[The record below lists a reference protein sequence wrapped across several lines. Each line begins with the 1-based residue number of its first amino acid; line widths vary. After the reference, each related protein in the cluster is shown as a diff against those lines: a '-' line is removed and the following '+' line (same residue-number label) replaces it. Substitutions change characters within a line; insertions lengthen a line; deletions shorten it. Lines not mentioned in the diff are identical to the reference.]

1 MYEIETVRV
10 YTEESVATGLL
21 REMLDSPAETFVVG
35 SQDFIA
41 GLPESADPAVIVHK
55 DVAASGPNVVVTGD
69 ARCWVETPG
78 GTLVFR
84 SGFFADEMRASFGV
98 TAPTQQPPAPAA
110 PPVEAPAAPPTDPV
124 QPPAEPP
131 VPPAE
136 PTAPAPDAGLVFVP
150 TGGDV
155 SAPAEPDAERGTDP
169 TEAPPAV
176 P

>member
-10 YTEESVATGLL
+10 YTEESVVDGLL
-21 REMLDSPAETFVVG
+21 REMVDSPAETFVVG
-35 SQDFIA
+35 SRDFVSSILAPRDA
-41 GLPESADPAVIVHK
+41 GVIVHT
-55 DVAASGPNVVVTGD
+55 DISDSGPNVVVTGD

-84 SGFFADEMRASFGV
+84 SGFFADEIRASFGV
-98 TAPTQQPPAPAA
+98 ATPTQQPPAPAA
-110 PPVEAPAAPPTDPV
+110 PPVEAPAAPPTEPV